1 MNKLIYP
8 LAGALMLGATLPVLA
23 GLAGLLDS
31 LKVRAGQEE
40 AEATRTRDA
49 AEAAKT
55 GRGDCPP
62 QPLILPLDHGPRA
75 LTTPYL
81 NQLRKQRFEA
91 EMKACKE

>member
-23 GLAGLLDS
+23 GLAALLDS
-31 LKVRAGQEE
+31 LKVRAGQE

-81 NQLRKQRFEA
+81 NQLRKQCFEA

>member
-23 GLAGLLDS
+23 GPDFQAIEQGR
-31 LKVRAGQEE
+31 KAGQE

-62 QPLILPLDHGPRA
+62 QPLTLPLDHGPRA

-91 EMKACKE
+91 EMKTCKE

>member
-23 GLAGLLDS
+23 GLAALLDS
-31 LKVRAGQEE
+31 LKVRAGQE
-40 AEATRTRDA
+40 AEAMRTRDA

>member
-8 LAGALMLGATLPVLA
+8 LAGALMLWSPPCRSWPA
-23 GLAGLLDS
+23 LD
-31 LKVRAGQEE
+31 LQAIEQGRKAGQE

>member
-23 GLAGLLDS
+23 GPDFQAIEQGR
-31 LKVRAGQEE
+31 KAGQE
-40 AEATRTRDA
+40 AEATRTRD
-49 AEAAKT
+49 AAKT